1 MPGEVPG
8 YMRDRL
14 IPVNLMHRVRFNEG
28 SQHVIGWAE
37 IPRGQASTI
46 YCRLA

>member
-1 MPGEVPG
+1 MPSEVPG

-14 IPVNLMHRVRFNEG
+14 ISVNLMYGVRFNEG

-37 IPRGQASTI
+37 IPRD
-46 YCRLA
+46 